1 MMSLMSLYSSNSV
14 SKRGKQDSRNQVQT
28 SEAAW
33 RRCGLLT
40 PSAASSA
47 LTRPTAAWHDA
58 LGRHLLPLFSWDE
71 DWYDGG
77 GDIGGS

>member
-1 MMSLMSLYSSNSV
+1 M
-14 SKRGKQDSRNQVQT
+14 
-28 SEAAW
+28 
-33 RRCGLLT
+33 T